1 MNEIDLFP
9 DELRKQLLF
18 TRWFRFT
25 GYTVV
30 LLTILSV
37 VAFVLLREA
46 SARIEEQIQYFQSQR
61 EITTANRRQL
71 EQLNQQKS
79 DLQQQLDLL
88 GGLRSGASAEQMFL
102 MIDRAL
108 PGPDVW
114 LTNWKFRRAGT
125 PIDQRQQAV
134 STGYF
139 IVIPA
144 DNRNRPAETWQIE
157 THMTIQG
164 QALDHSAM
172 SRFVLNLTQQPEI
185 ENVRIVNTR
194 QIRATG
200 SGWSISASISWFPRD
215 KGAADAGFF

>member
-9 DELRKQLLF
+9 EDLRRQLLF
-18 TRWFRFT
+18 TRWFKLT
-25 GYTVV
+25 GFTVV
-30 LLTILSV
+30 LLTLVSV

-46 SARIEEQIQYFQSQR
+46 STRIDEQIQFFQSQR
-61 EITTANRRQL
+61 EITNANRRQL
-71 EQLNQQKS
+71 EQLTQQKS

-125 PIDQRQQAV
+125 PVDANQQAV

-144 DNRNRPAETWQIE
+144 DNQNKPAETWQIE

-194 QIRATG
+194 SNQGKQVKLVDFSLDIVV
-200 SGWSISASISWFPRD
+200 SPR
-215 KGAADAGFF
+215 KGVS

>member
-9 DELRKQLLF
+9 EDLRKQLLF
-18 TRWFRFT
+18 TRWFRLT

-30 LLTILSV
+30 VLTLVSV

-46 SARIEEQIQYFQSQR
+46 STRIDEQIQFFQSQR
-61 EITTANRRQL
+61 EITNANRRQL
-71 EQLNQQKS
+71 EQLTQQKS

-125 PIDQRQQAV
+125 PVDASQQAV

-144 DNRNRPAETWQIE
+144 DNPNRPAETWQIE

-194 QIRATG
+194 SNQGKQVKLVDFSLDIVV
-200 SGWSISASISWFPRD
+200 SPR
-215 KGAADAGFF
+215 KGVS

>member
-61 EITTANRRQL
+61 EITTANRSQL
-71 EQLNQQKS
+71 AQLNQQKT

-114 LTNWKFRRAGT
+114 LTNWKFQRAGT

-144 DNRNRPAETWQIE
+144 DNQNRPAETWLIE

-194 QIRATG
+194 SNQGKRVRLVDFSLDIVV
-200 SGWSISASISWFPRD
+200 SAR
-215 KGAADAGFF
+215 KGVS

>member
-18 TRWFRFT
+18 TRWFRLT

-71 EQLNQQKS
+71 EQLTQQKS

-125 PIDQRQQAV
+125 PIDQHQQAV

-144 DNRNRPAETWQIE
+144 DNQNRPAETWQIE
-157 THMTIQG
+157 THMSIQG

-194 QIRATG
+194 SNQGKQVRLVDFSLDIVV
-200 SGWSISASISWFPRD
+200 SAR
-215 KGAADAGFF
+215 KGVS

>member
-9 DELRKQLLF
+9 EDLRRQLLF
-18 TRWFRFT
+18 TRWFKLT
-25 GYTVV
+25 GYSVVV
-30 LLTILSV
+30 LTLLAV

-46 SARIEEQIQYFQSQR
+46 SARIDEQIQYFQSQR
-61 EITTANRRQL
+61 EITNANRKQL

-88 GGLRSGASAEQMFL
+88 GGLRSGASAEQMFVML
-102 MIDRAL
+102 DRAL

-125 PIDQRQQAV
+125 PVEAGQQAV

-144 DNRNRPAETWQIE
+144 DNPNRPAETWQIE

-194 QIRATG
+194 SNQGKQVKLVDFSLDILV
-200 SGWSISASISWFPRD
+200 SAR
-215 KGAADAGFF
+215 KGLS

>member
-9 DELRKQLLF
+9 EDLRRQLLF
-18 TRWFRFT
+18 TRWFKLT

-30 LLTILSV
+30 LLTLLSV

-46 SARIEEQIQYFQSQR
+46 STRIDEQIQFYQSQR
-61 EITTANRRQL
+61 QITNANRRQL

-102 MIDRAL
+102 MLDRAL
-108 PGPDVW
+108 PGSDVW

-125 PIDQRQQAV
+125 PVDAGQQAV
-134 STGYF
+134 NTGYF

-144 DNRNRPAETWQIE
+144 DNPNRPAETWQIE

-194 QIRATG
+194 SNQGKQIKLVDF
-200 SGWSISASISWFPRD
+200 SLDIVVSAK
-215 KGAADAGFF
+215 KGFS

>member
-9 DELRKQLLF
+9 EELRKQLLF
-18 TRWFRFT
+18 ARWFKFT

-61 EITTANRRQL
+61 EITTANRNQL

-79 DLQQQLDLL
+79 DLRQQLDLL

-125 PIDQRQQAV
+125 PVDAGQQAV

-144 DNRNRPAETWQIE
+144 DNQNKPAETWQIE

-194 QIRATG
+194 SNQGKQVKLVDFSLDIVV
-200 SGWSISASISWFPRD
+200 SPR
-215 KGAADAGFF
+215 KGVS